1 MLNCTVSNR
10 MRTLIPY
17 QDSMRII
24 KLYNRLATAFYK
36 FEMLWVNGWQAQVE
50 RKFVFVGH
58 QIVKSLA
65 IYNL

>member
-1 MLNCTVSNR
+1 
-10 MRTLIPY
+10 
-17 QDSMRII
+17 MRII